1 MSLVLHYC
9 PQSRAV
15 RIAWLLHEL
24 ELDFDINIM
33 PFHPS
38 ALKSDE
44 HRQRHPL
51 GRVPVLE
58 DGPVTLFESGA
69 IVEYLLSHYG
79 EGRLRPE
86 QDDDMFPEYLKWL
99 HFCEGTIMPP
109 INTII
114 VQTVLLS
121 PERRKPDVLQQAQK
135 LLAKTLAPLNQ
146 VLRDRPFLA
155 GAFTGADIMSGHAAY
170 TARTLGCVS
179 SELTELQAYL
189 DGLKARPAFKKAL
202 AISG

>member
-135 LLAKTLAPLNQ
+135 LLAKR
-146 VLRDRPFLA
+146 LR
-155 GAFTGADIMSGHAAY
+155 H
-170 TARTLGCVS
+170 
-179 SELTELQAYL
+179 
-189 DGLKARPAFKKAL
+189 
-202 AISG
+202 